1 MPRGKCIKPDPKPPK
16 KPVALSWEDL
26 PNISF
31 NASTIAH
38 VRLEHIRHLIPP
50 PSQLRSLL
58 MTV

>member
-1 MPRGKCIKPDPKPPK
+1 MPRGKCIKPAL
-16 KPVALSWEDL
+16 KPVALSWEGL

-50 PSQLRSLL
+50 PLQLRSLL